1 MTWFISDP
9 HFGHA
14 NIIRFTGLD
23 GKFVRPGFKDI
34 EHMNATIIQNW
45 NSVIGP
51 KDKVY
56 CLGDFG
62 NPDFAAQLNGKKRL
76 ILGNHDVKWDKLH
89 KHFEKIMLIRWW
101 RETGMNEKN
110 DINFVL
116 SHCPIRFEADS
127 LPHRKVHFNVHGHI
141 HEKKVLH
148 PDRTEDL
155 KYINLCVEHTDCKPI
170 HYDDLVKMMRQR
182 MQSPSYKTPVYME

>member
-1 MTWFISDP
+1 MWFISDP

-14 NIIRFTGLD
+14 NIIKFTGLD
-23 GKFVRPGFKDI
+23 GNSIRPGFNDI
-34 EHMNATIIQNW
+34 EHMNAVLIQNW
-45 NSVIGP
+45 NSMIGP
-51 KDKVY
+51 SDKVY

-62 NPDFAAQLNGKKRL
+62 NPDIAAQLNGKKRL

-89 KHFEKIMLIRWW
+89 KYFQKIMLIRWFK
-101 RETGMNEKN
+101 E
-110 DINFVL
+110 DDVNFVL

-155 KYINLCVEHTDCKPI
+155 KYINLCVEHTDHKPV
-170 HYDDLVKMMRQR
+170 HLDQLVKMMKTR
-182 MQSPSYKTPVYME
+182 MLNPSYKTPVYME